1 MYRARL
7 SERGAQLA
15 GNRTRGGLLP
25 LRKERLFKPG
35 GTVAVKA
42 SQKGLGW
49 LDRQGSMS
57 CWLDGQACGGFLPAA
72 RGPEAAMHHG
82 WPACNFCCC
91 AQPANHISN

>member
-42 SQKGLGW
+42 SQKGWAGW
-49 LDRQGSMS
+49 IG
-57 CWLDGQACGGFLPAA
+57 
-72 RGPEAAMHHG
+72 RGA
-82 WPACNFCCC
+82 
-91 AQPANHISN
+91 